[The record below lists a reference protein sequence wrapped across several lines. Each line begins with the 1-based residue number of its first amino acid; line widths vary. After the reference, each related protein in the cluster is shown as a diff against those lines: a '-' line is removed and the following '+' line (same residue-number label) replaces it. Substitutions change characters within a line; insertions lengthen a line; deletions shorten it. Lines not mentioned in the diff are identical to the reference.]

1 MPLVQIPGTDLYR
14 DTDNMALVNKDKNG
28 LTDYLNKR
36 RILESQK
43 QEIDNIKDDIKDIKE
58 MLYKLMEKN
67 NG

>member
-1 MPLVQIPGTDLYR
+1 MPLVQIPGTELYR

-28 LTDYLNKR
+28 LTDYLNRR

>member
-36 RILESQK
+36 KLLESQK
-43 QEIDNIKDDIKDIKE
+43 QEINNIKDDIKVIKE

>member
-36 RILESQK
+36 RIFESQK